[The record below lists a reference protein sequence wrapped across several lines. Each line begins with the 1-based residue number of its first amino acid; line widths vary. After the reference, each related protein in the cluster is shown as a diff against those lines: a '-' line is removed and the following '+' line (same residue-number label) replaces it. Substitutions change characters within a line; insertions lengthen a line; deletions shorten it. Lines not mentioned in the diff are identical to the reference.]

1 LLGFFVFFKKKLA
14 SGNINMLKR
23 KEKFLYQR
31 KEKVLCQGKGI
42 PGNFFEKIGLNP
54 CYLRLKALY

>member
-23 KEKFLYQR
+23 KDKGKKNFSA
-31 KEKVLCQGKGI
+31 KGKG
-42 PGNFFEKIGLNP
+42 FQETFSKKIGLNP

>member
-23 KEKFLYQR
+23 KEKFLYQ
-31 KEKVLCQGKGI
+31 GKGI
-42 PGNFFEKIGLNP
+42 PGNFFEKNRAKPL
-54 CYLRLKALY
+54 LFKA

>member
-31 KEKVLCQGKGI
+31 KEKFLCQGKGI
-42 PGNFFEKIGLNP
+42 PGNFFEKNRAKPL
-54 CYLRLKALY
+54 LFKA